1 MAEAASQASSS
12 SSTITVKGS
21 GSVLVPYDRASVRVS
36 VVCHHASSVVSARD
50 ACASATA
57 KYIEGLT
64 DAGGLAVPAGQITTS
79 RISISQE
86 WDHNGKKRTFRGHR
100 VANDVTVAL
109 KDLSAVGDVIDRSVG
124 DVGKSLNSLHGPDF
138 SVSSAETMKA
148 EEQAYED
155 AYEHALKKASLL
167 AAKQG
172 RKVRVP
178 AAWIREGDHYDGGP
192 PPGPRMMR
200 AFGGG
205 EKTPV
210 MAGEGSAVTRS
221 ITACFELQ
229 DAEA

>member
-1 MAEAASQASSS
+1 MRSALTA
-12 SSTITVKGS
+12 IGFI
-21 GSVLVPYDRASVRVS
+21 LVAIVFYILWTNL
-36 VVCHHASSVVSARD
+36 SARIIAIESD
-50 ACASATA
+50 TGSYIYSEPDSA
-57 KYIEGLT
+57 
-64 DAGGLAVPAGQITTS
+64 
-79 RISISQE
+79 
-86 WDHNGKKRTFRGHR
+86 
-100 VANDVTVAL
+100 
-109 KDLSAVGDVIDRSVG
+109 DVIDRSVG